1 MIDRIITIFIL
12 IIIGVII
19 YRYSKNIYDFLYDI
33 NKKTYNDE
41 LYFKWSDTYQRIF
54 KSFGLVFIIIG
65 LIGIISIMFE

>member
-1 MIDRIITIFIL
+1 MKDRIIPIFIL

-41 LYFKWSDTYQRIF
+41 LYFKWSDTYQRLF
-54 KSFGLVFIIIG
+54 KAFGLVFIISG